1 MIYTLAWGFQ
11 RCSVQLQGQCES
23 LNTWDWAQNWL
34 HVFRVYAIPETT
46 NGREGAIGIEIID
59 MKRFILSGKLLT
71 STALLVLMVTGC
83 SKKLNSDGL
92 EHFDEDGAYLEKIQS
107 FTSARPA
114 NIKFYVEVSG
124 SMNGFFRSNK
134 PTNFKTDVW
143 SVFSDFASS
152 SHGINIFF
160 QQNANPRTI
169 GLEEFRNKMNAGAF
183 VSGASTDVPD
193 MLDRILNDVD
203 CKKSEVG
210 ILVSDMKYDPVGNT
224 ALQVLLQQYSIDI
237 RNKMSNTGKALCLI
251 VAMSDFL
258 DKSGNVVCE
267 DSPYY
272 YLVIGKPENV
282 VWIRNFVCTLLK
294 HHGHYVDAVE
304 WGIDYKSPKVK
315 ISDPDYLNVEN
326 RSCLGGFDEDATI
339 ALDIDITDY
348 PWIYENADTLIKYLK
363 VKSEIGM
370 ELKKLSKKDIIYDIT
385 EDDGSQLKR
394 AAIAKVKLCL
404 SDMYGDADVLSITIN
419 TPEILLPN
427 TKFLQFLGA
436 TDPNDVSKTFSMEEF
451 LSGCYS
457 SMPRFREKKP
467 VHILISKN

>member
-1 MIYTLAWGFQ
+1 MRRT
-11 RCSVQLQGQCES
+11 
-23 LNTWDWAQNWL
+23 
-34 HVFRVYAIPETT
+34 VFC
-46 NGREGAIGIEIID
+46 G
-59 MKRFILSGKLLT
+59 KILISI
-71 STALLVLMVTGC
+71 ALLMLTVTSC
-83 SKKLNSDGL
+83 CKKLNPDGL
-92 EHFDEDGAYLEKIQS
+92 EHFDEDGVYLEKIQS
-107 FTSARPA
+107 FTSARPT

-152 SHGINIFF
+152 TDGVNIFF

-193 MLDRILNDVD
+193 MLDRILNSVD

-210 ILVSDMKYDPVGNT
+210 ILVSDMKYDPVGNA
-224 ALQVLLQQYSIDI
+224 ALKVLLQQYSIDI
-237 RNKMSNTGKALCLI
+237 RNKMANAGKALCLI
-251 VAMSDFL
+251 VAKSDFL

-326 RSCLGGFDEDATI
+326 RNCLGGFDEDCVIT
-339 ALDIDITDY
+339 LDIDITDY
-348 PWIYENADTLIKYLK
+348 PWIYENADTLLKYLK
-363 VKSEIGM
+363 VKPEVGM
-370 ELKKLSKKDIIYDIT
+370 EIKKLSNKDISYDIM
-385 EDDGSQLKR
+385 EGDGHQLKR
-394 AAIAKVKLCL
+394 TASAKVKLRL
-404 SDMYGDADVLSITIN
+404 SDIYGDGDVLSITIN
-419 TPEILLPN
+419 SPEILLPN
-427 TKFLQFLGA
+427 IKFLQFLGA
-436 TDPNDVSKTFSMEEF
+436 TAPNDVSKTFSMEEF